1 MTVDDDIP
9 IGLGF
14 ELGMNK
20 AAMLG
25 FASLTEGERKQV
37 IEAARG
43 IRSREE
49 MHSFVDS
56 IAEIG
61 RAQ

>member
-1 MTVDDDIP
+1 MTAEEDIP

-14 ELGMNK
+14 ELGMNR

-25 FASLTEGERKQV
+25 FASLTEDERRQV

-43 IRSREE
+43 IRSKEE
-49 MHSFVDS
+49 MHSFVNS

-61 RAQ
+61 AAG

>member
-1 MTVDDDIP
+1 MIIDDEIP

-14 ELGMNK
+14 ELGLNQD
-20 AAMLG
+20 AMLG
-25 FASLTEGERKQV
+25 FASLTEDERRQL

-43 IRSREE
+43 IGSREE
-49 MHSFVDS
+49 MHAFVDS

-61 RAQ
+61 RAR

>member
-1 MTVDDDIP
+1 MVVDDDIP

-14 ELGMNK
+14 ELGMNE

-25 FASLTEGERKQV
+25 FASLTEDERRQV
-37 IEAARG
+37 IDAARG

-61 RAQ
+61 RAK